1 MRLTMLT
8 LLLAL
13 TVAFVGCGS
22 DDGGT
27 KEEGPGLTVAKGDCP
42 DCDPAGPGAFEQA
55 DMGLRFYMG
64 GDRWQMAY
72 QFKLRDDMARE
83 TLRNADL
90 PDDPTDFAMV
100 QEERQVHVSDPFLF
114 EYSVLKVDKRVID
127 NVQRDV
133 CRIRVEQSETA
144 TAQFSQD
151 RLDSHEYALE
161 FEMDD
166 LLRPV
171 REIFYNRQYPHGKM
185 VEVDKESSLS
195 ALDSGS
201 NLYPHMVPRV
211 LTTGDTVK
219 GTDIAPL
226 MTPEMEAIA
235 NELAAGWLN
244 DDYTRYEFAN
254 GDVAFWAKG
263 KLWPFYMNSQQGY
276 GLLVGQTLMAR

>member
-1 MRLTMLT
+1 MLT
-8 LLLAL
+8 LLMVLAMAL
-13 TVAFVGCGS
+13 GGCGS

-27 KEEGPGLTVAKGDCP
+27 KEEGPGLTAAKGDCP
-42 DCDPAGPGAFEQA
+42 DCDPAGPSAFEQA
-55 DMGLRFYMG
+55 NMGLRFYLP
-64 GDRWQMAY
+64 GDQWRMAY
-72 QFKLRDDMARE
+72 QFKLRNDMARE
-83 TLRNADL
+83 TLRNSDL
-90 PDDPTDFAMV
+90 PEDPAEFAIV

-114 EYSVLKVDKRVID
+114 AYSVLKVDKRVID

-133 CRIRVEQSETA
+133 CRVRVEQSETA

-151 RLDSHEYALE
+151 RIDSHEFALE

-171 REIFYNRQYPHGKM
+171 REIFYNRQYPHGKS

-201 NLYPHMVPRV
+201 NLYPHMVPRL
-211 LTTGDTVK
+211 LTTGNTVK
-219 GTDIAPL
+219 GTEIAAM

-235 NELAAGWLN
+235 NEFAGNWK
-244 DDYTRYEFAN
+244 DADYTRYDFAN
-254 GDVAFWAKG
+254 GDVVFWAKG

-276 GLLVGQTLMAR
+276 GLLVDQTLIDR